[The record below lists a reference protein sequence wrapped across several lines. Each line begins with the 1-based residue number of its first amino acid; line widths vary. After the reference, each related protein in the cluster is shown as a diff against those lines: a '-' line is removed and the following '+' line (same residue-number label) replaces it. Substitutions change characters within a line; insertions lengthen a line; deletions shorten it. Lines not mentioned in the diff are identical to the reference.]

1 MSEET
6 GTTGD
11 QSAFA
16 IQVGGDHYKR
26 YPIQPIIYARKNEL
40 DSMAYSVVKYVTR
53 HKHKNGIQDIRKAIH
68 FLQMIAE
75 YDYGVKVPIDY
86 AELDQA
92 EKLPKASPAETATG
106 EGDDGRRLN

>member
-16 IQVGGDHYKR
+16 IQVGGDHYKQ
-26 YPIQPIIYARKNEL
+26 YPIQPIQYARKNNL
-40 DSMAYSVVKYVTR
+40 DAMQFSVVKYVTR
-53 HKHKNGIQDIRKAIH
+53 HKQKNGVQDIRKAIH

-92 EKLPKASPAETATG
+92 EKLPKASQPETDTG
-106 EGDDGRRLN
+106 AGDDDSRLN